1 VGAPFSIPAAVDLLS
16 RATDHVRPHLDRS
29 NPLGER
35 LRAFWAGVVAARDL
49 GASDVAEEEFFQL
62 AEETG
67 LVIPEPITNAKIFK
81 ERCEARAIL
90 FAIGEYDL
98 HEAVDVLQATAEA
111 SGLVDEIGQ
120 DAVQALMAEAFG
132 RVR

>member
-1 VGAPFSIPAAVDLLS
+1 MVGTLTPKSADLL
-16 RATDHVRPHLDRS
+16 AQTADHIRPYLDRTK
-29 NPLGER
+29 PVGEG
-35 LRAFWAGVVAARDL
+35 LRTLWAGVVAARDL
-49 GASDVAEEEFFQL
+49 GASDVVEEEFFQL
-62 AEETG
+62 AEEAG
-67 LVIPEPITNAKIFK
+67 LASPEPITNAKIFK

-90 FAIGEYDL
+90 FAVGEYDL
-98 HEAVDVLQATAEA
+98 HEAVDVLQAVAEA

>member
-49 GASDVAEEEFFQL
+49 GASDAVEEEFLNL
-62 AEETG
+62 AQEAG
-67 LVIPEPITNAKIFK
+67 LLADLGYHVADLRHVIRWAMWNQNPF
-81 ERCEARAIL
+81 
-90 FAIGEYDL
+90 
-98 HEAVDVLQATAEA
+98 H
-111 SGLVDEIGQ
+111 
-120 DAVQALMAEAFG
+120 
-132 RVR
+132 